1 MRLMKWLFLCAL
13 LLLTVGVV
21 AAQDEITLTPFTDET
36 FGIQGV
42 IPEGWT
48 EIGLGAY
55 IREPGANSATTLV
68 QQAANATVE
77 QVASSFLPAI
87 GLEKLPDSVANLE
100 ANGLS
105 WELYSIE

>member
-1 MRLMKWLFLCAL
+1 MRLTKWLFLLAL
-13 LLLTVGVV
+13 MLLAVGVV
-21 AAQDEITLTPFTDET
+21 AAQDEITLTPFSDDA

-42 IPEGWT
+42 LPEGWT

-55 IREPGANSATTLV
+55 VREPGTSGATTLV
-68 QQAANATVE
+68 QQAAYATVE

-105 WELYSIE
+105 WELYS